1 MAYNPY
7 EQYKTASINT
17 MTPGEML
24 IALYDEIIK
33 QLNKSI
39 IFIQEKNIPEAN
51 KSLIK
56 SQDIIN
62 YLIATL
68 DDSYPIS
75 AQLTAMYEFFNQ
87 QIIQSNIKKETAY
100 IDEILPMITDLK
112 VTFAQADK
120 LARK

>member
-7 EQYKTASINT
+7 EQYKTASVST
-17 MTPGEML
+17 MTQGEML
-24 IALYDEIIK
+24 IALYDEVIK

-39 IFIQEKNIPEAN
+39 IYIQEKNISEAN

-68 DDSYPIS
+68 DDKYPIS

-87 QIIQSNIKKETAY
+87 QILQSNIKKEATY
-100 IDEILPMITDLK
+100 INEILPLITDLK
-112 VTFAQADK
+112 VTFARD
-120 LARK
+120 RKSVV

>member
-7 EQYKTASINT
+7 EQYKTASVST
-17 MTPGEML
+17 MTQGEML
-24 IALYDEIIK
+24 IALYDEVIK

-39 IFIQEKNIPEAN
+39 IYIQEKNISEAN

-68 DDSYPIS
+68 DDKYPIS

-87 QIIQSNIKKETAY
+87 QILQSNIKKEATY
-100 IDEILPMITDLK
+100 INEILPLITDLK

>member
-7 EQYKTASINT
+7 EQYKTASVNT
-17 MTPGEML
+17 MTQGEML

-68 DDSYPIS
+68 DDKYPIS